1 MTSKQKIV
9 EYAKDTEYNNKQAN
23 NSYVKAILYSTLWSL
38 TTFSY
43 GRADYAK
50 IAVK

>member
-1 MTSKQKIV
+1 MASKRKIV
-9 EYAKDTEYNNKQAN
+9 EYANDTEYNNKQAN
-23 NSYVKAILYSTLWSL
+23 NSYLKAILYSTLWSL

-43 GRADYAK
+43 DRADYAQ